1 MTEKR
6 SSLSRPERS
15 RGERHEGPDATEV
28 DRFVRDR
35 EPETT
40 KTFRLPE
47 SLSRRLRIHA
57 AQTGQT
63 EKEILTRIIAD
74 YLDNVQQRM

>member
-1 MTEKR
+1 MTTKKFTLGRTPREATN
-6 SSLSRPERS
+6 RPGQQETN
-15 RGERHEGPDATEV
+15 AAQV
-28 DRFVRDR
+28 DHFVAAG

-40 KTFRLPE
+40 KTFRMPV

-63 EKEILTRIIAD
+63 EKEILIRLLIE
-74 YLDNVQQRM
+74 YLDSQ

>member
-1 MTEKR
+1 M
-6 SSLSRPERS
+6 
-15 RGERHEGPDATEV
+15 DQ
-28 DRFVRDR
+28 FVAAG

-40 KTFRLPE
+40 KTFRMPV

-63 EKEILTRIIAD
+63 EKEILIRLLME
-74 YLDNVQQRM
+74 YLDSQ

>member
-1 MTEKR
+1 MTTRKFTLGRTPRETG
-6 SSLSRPERS
+6 SS
-15 RGERHEGPDATEV
+15 GERQPETEAAHV
-28 DRFVRDR
+28 DHFVAAR

-40 KTFRLPE
+40 KTFRMPL

-63 EKEILTRIIAD
+63 EKEILIRLITE
-74 YLDNVQQRM
+74 YLDRQ

>member
-1 MTEKR
+1 MSTRNFTLGRTPRETG
-6 SSLSRPERS
+6 SP
-15 RGERHEGPDATEV
+15 GERQLEAEAAQV
-28 DRFVRDR
+28 DHFVAAR

-40 KTFRLPE
+40 KTFRMPL

-63 EKEILTRIIAD
+63 EKEILIRLITE
-74 YLDNVQQRM
+74 YLDRQ

>member
-1 MTEKR
+1 MTTKKFTLGRTPRETG
-6 SSLSRPERS
+6 SP
-15 RGERHEGPDATEV
+15 GERQSEAETAQV
-28 DRFVRDR
+28 DHFVAAR

-40 KTFRLPE
+40 KTFRMPL

-63 EKEILTRIIAD
+63 EKEILIRLITE
-74 YLDNVQQRM
+74 YLDRQ

>member
-1 MTEKR
+1 MTTRKFTLGR
-6 SSLSRPERS
+6 TPHDTGSP
-15 RGERHEGPDATEV
+15 GERQSEAEAAHV
-28 DRFVRDR
+28 DHFVAAR

-40 KTFRLPE
+40 KTFRMPL

-63 EKEILTRIIAD
+63 EKEILIRLITE
-74 YLDNVQQRM
+74 YLDRQ

>member
-6 SSLSRPERS
+6 YSLSRTD
-15 RGERHEGPDATEV
+15 RHEGPDATEV

-63 EKEILTRIIAD
+63 EKGILTRIIAD
-74 YLDNVQQRM
+74 YLDSVQ

>member
-1 MTEKR
+1 MSPKKFTLGRTPHDTASPQGQE
-6 SSLSRPERS
+6 PES
-15 RGERHEGPDATEV
+15 ERAHV
-28 DRFVRDR
+28 DQFVAGN

-40 KTFRLPE
+40 KTFRIPV

-63 EKEILTRIIAD
+63 EKEILIRLIIE
-74 YLDNVQQRM
+74 YLDRQ

>member
-1 MTEKR
+1 MSPKKFTLARTPRDTASPQGEEPA
-6 SSLSRPERS
+6 PERA
-15 RGERHEGPDATEV
+15 HV
-28 DRFVRDR
+28 DQFVAGS

-40 KTFRLPE
+40 KTFRIPV

-63 EKEILTRIIAD
+63 EKEILIRLIME
-74 YLDNVQQRM
+74 YLDRQ

>member
-1 MTEKR
+1 MTTKKFTLGRTPREPR
-6 SSLSRPERS
+6 SP
-15 RGERHEGPDATEV
+15 GERQSEAEAAQVDHFVDA
-28 DRFVRDR
+28 R

-40 KTFRLPE
+40 KTFRMPL

-63 EKEILTRIIAD
+63 EKEILIRLITE
-74 YLDNVQQRM
+74 YLDRQ

>member
-6 SSLSRPERS
+6 YNLSRTERS
-15 RGERHEGPDATEV
+15 RSECHAGPDATEV

-74 YLDNVQQRM
+74 YLDNVQ

>member
-1 MTEKR
+1 MTTKKFTLGRTPRETA
-6 SSLSRPERS
+6 SQ
-15 RGERHEGPDATEV
+15 RGRHQETDAARV
-28 DRFVRDR
+28 DHFVATR

-40 KTFRLPE
+40 KTFRIPV

-63 EKEILTRIIAD
+63 EKEILIRLLME
-74 YLDNVQQRM
+74 YLDSQ